1 MKRCCRAPRRLSNQ
15 MSIRTT
21 RKMVKFTNSFSI
33 VGVDRVL
40 PAGAYEVVTDE
51 ELIEGLSFP
60 VYRRLATMILAPT
73 QSSQPSIEM
82 LTIDPQDL
90 ATAMKRDRLAVK
102 GASVSAK
109 LT

>member
-1 MKRCCRAPRRLSNQ
+1 MPAALASRFSLKADLLPVVLRRLG
-15 MSIRTT
+15 
-21 RKMVKFTNSFSI
+21 F
-33 VGVDRVL
+33 RVL
-40 PAGAYEVVTDE
+40 PAGVYEVVTDE

-60 VYRRLATMILAPT
+60 VYRRVATMIMAPA

-90 ATAMKRDRLAVK
+90 ATAMKRDTLAVK
-102 GASVSAK
+102 GASVSEK